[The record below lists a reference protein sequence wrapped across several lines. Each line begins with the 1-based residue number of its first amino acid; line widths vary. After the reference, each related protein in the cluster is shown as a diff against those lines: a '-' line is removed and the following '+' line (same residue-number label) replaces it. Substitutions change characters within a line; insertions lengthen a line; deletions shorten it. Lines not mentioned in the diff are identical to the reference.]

1 MPDNIV
7 TNTMLPV
14 GAVLNG
20 RYRIERYLSSGG
32 FGNTYVATNEFG
44 EQVAIKE
51 FFIKGVNQRDSNN
64 TTVSVSNSENRD
76 QFTQQRD
83 KFKKEAMRLRGLQS
97 PHIVKV
103 LSFFE
108 ENGTAYYVMNYI
120 DGESLTQRL
129 QRQGAMAE
137 NEVRDILNQMLEALD
152 EVHNSQEPLFHL
164 DIKPGNI
171 MLDSRGVAYL
181 IDFGA
186 SKQLDATTGGAT
198 ASTQAAFTKGYA
210 PLEQVEG
217 RMDKIGPWTDF
228 YALGATL
235 YRLLTNQN
243 PPQYSDIQDEGAAAF
258 HFTATVSQP
267 MCDLIQWMM
276 QPQRTRRPQSVA
288 EVRSRLPITQK
299 QRKQTA
305 PPQVPPQKDP
315 DATIVNK
322 QESTSSYNLGERI
335 NAKKLREWA
344 SDPKRS
350 GKRFAI
356 KRLGTTL
363 YTTAELQG
371 LSLYE
376 SDEIRLSTASTWKNL
391 GLLVNNYTRVAPH
404 VSKTGDRTGT
414 TGRASTNSN
423 TGGNNSGSSYG
434 TGTSASDEQSNNSFM
449 GWLIGIII
457 AGIVITLIATKGCEG
472 TAEPVDDSYA
482 TEADTAA
489 AYLSDSTAIYDAI
502 QKGTFNGHAGC
513 QWEDGWYYGNF
524 KNGLPEGEG
533 KFVSEKNSYQYEGNW
548 HNGKKEGKGTETFN
562 HVTNK
567 DEMVGYEGDFKNGK
581 RNGIGTAYFND
592 KTYQRGS
599 WKNNELVSVT
609 DEGTWEY
616 K

>member
-171 MLDSRGVAYL
+171 MLDSRGGAYL

-288 EVRSRLPITQK
+288 EINNKLSVINIEQVEANETNADYTDVKKTSISETSKINEIVPVNEVASKVDSAGGNFVEDEDNIVTTEDEESLNDSQQVTGSSLRALLPPLLIGLAIVALLSCLFLWYANDDNRNDNVSDNTYETDTIGIVEEVNQLRPQTYTNNDEILDINQEKENEEPVNKSVEQMPTFPGGDAALMKYLSSHIQYPQNAADNNVQGKVIVQFVVTKTGKVGDVKVVRSVDKDLDREAVRVCRSLPNF
-299 QRKQTA
+299 
-305 PPQVPPQKDP
+305 VPGRHNGQP
-315 DATIVNK
+315 VNV
-322 QESTSSYNLGERI
+322 
-335 NAKKLREWA
+335 W
-344 SDPKRS
+344 
-350 GKRFAI
+350 
-356 KRLGTTL
+356 
-363 YTTAELQG
+363 YT
-371 LSLYE
+371 
-376 SDEIRLSTASTWKNL
+376 
-391 GLLVNNYTRVAPH
+391 V
-404 VSKTGDRTGT
+404 
-414 TGRASTNSN
+414 
-423 TGGNNSGSSYG
+423 
-434 TGTSASDEQSNNSFM
+434 
-449 GWLIGIII
+449 
-457 AGIVITLIATKGCEG
+457 
-472 TAEPVDDSYA
+472 PV
-482 TEADTAA
+482 
-489 AYLSDSTAIYDAI
+489 
-502 QKGTFNGHAGC
+502 
-513 QWEDGWYYGNF
+513 NF
-524 KNGLPEGEG
+524 KL
-533 KFVSEKNSYQYEGNW
+533 
-548 HNGKKEGKGTETFN
+548 
-562 HVTNK
+562 
-567 DEMVGYEGDFKNGK
+567 
-581 RNGIGTAYFND
+581 I
-592 KTYQRGS
+592 
-599 WKNNELVSVT
+599 
-609 DEGTWEY
+609 
-616 K
+616 